1 MMISSQKEENKMKS
15 GGYVRKAILL
25 IIVLGLLYEGVA
37 SVLGVQ
43 GASSVSA
50 GASSRATYDNTSTAT
65 IPVQAGNVTELNI
78 SAMGITDHWAGFYG
92 DISGNITLSDGSDN
106 VFYDWTGLNAL
117 SGEVFASNE
126 SDVVW
131 SGIGCA
137 SAAEITDLETFLGIS
152 PTDADRINQ
161 TYTTNSHPDFT
172 VGGTPISGCNTTNAY
187 INGGTKDAS
196 TFYQV
201 LLTDTNGAPVFT
213 TLINDSTTGFDNAAH
228 DFQLLVGEPDSAGT
242 TAMYFYIELS

>member
-1 MMISSQKEENKMKS
+1 MKVS
-15 GGYVRKAILL
+15 NYVRKAILL
-25 IIVLGLLYEGVA
+25 MILFGLLYEGVA

-43 GASSVSA
+43 GATSVTP
-50 GASSRATYDNTSTAT
+50 GASSRAAFNNTSSAF

-78 SAMGITDHWAGFYG
+78 SAMGVSDHWAGFYG

-117 SGEVFASNE
+117 SGEVFASND
-126 SDVVW
+126 SAVAW
-131 SGIGCA
+131 AGIGCA
-137 SAAEITDLETFLGIS
+137 DAIEVTAIETFLGIA

-161 TYTTNSHPDFT
+161 TYTTNSHPDFE
-172 VGGTPISGCNTTNAY
+172 VGGVAVSGCNTTNV
-187 INGGTKDAS
+187 GTDA
-196 TFYQV
+196 TAFYQV

-213 TLINDSTTGFDNAAH
+213 TLINESTTGFDSAAH